1 MNENQVAYVNNRFI
15 SESGR
20 LISDVL
26 EITNSLDIEGLL
38 MTVDIEKAFD
48 SIIIDVRCKKIWI
61 WQRILKIDTNLNE
74 KPGIV
79 WNKFTKNR
87 DKFRDIS
94 LS

>member
-38 MTVDIEKAFD
+38 MIVDIEKAFD
-48 SIIIDVRCKKIWI
+48 SINHSFLMCVLKKFGFVND
-61 WQRILKIDTNLNE
+61 LENYTNLN
-74 KPGIV
+74 KKLGIV
-79 WNKFTKNR
+79 CYRWW
-87 DKFRDIS
+87 
-94 LS
+94 